1 MAEGE
6 FALVKRHLEA
16 ALKKRPGLTRTALDN
31 ENQGYAMLA
40 DLAVQ
45 QRDEAALRHYAPLA
59 EELARRDGHKLYQ
72 AIAHRA
78 WGVAHRLA
86 GEYAEAEARLKQ
98 ALQLFEGLETRWQ
111 IGRTLRELGELA
123 QAQGD
128 IAAARDY
135 FSRAL
140 AAFEAMQAA
149 PDMARIRAT
158 LELLAE

>member
-6 FALVKRHLEA
+6 FALVKHHLEA
-16 ALKKRPGLTRTALDN
+16 AIKKSDLSNDALHN
-31 ENQGYAMLA
+31 ENEGYAMLA

-45 QRDEAALRHYAPLA
+45 QRDEAALRHYAPLI

-78 WGVAHRLA
+78 CGVAHRLA
-86 GEYAEAEARLKQ
+86 GDYVEGEARLQQ

-128 IAAARDY
+128 VTAARDY

-140 AAFEAMQAA
+140 AAFEAMQAV
-149 PDMARIRAT
+149 PDAERTRAI
-158 LELLAE
+158 LESLA